1 MPGKGGE
8 VVTRQPYRKVWL
20 DHLLSKELRYRTR
33 ETVGGSCK
41 ARWKLE
47 GACHSVFKDGK
58 TPASE
63 LCSSYG
69 IRLNGST
76 GVFFENE

>member
-1 MPGKGGE
+1 
-8 VVTRQPYRKVWL
+8 
-20 DHLLSKELRYRTR
+20 
-33 ETVGGSCK
+33 VGGSCK

-69 IRLNGST
+69 VRLNNGI